1 MMIRYEEQVS
11 MIAIPS
17 ASAMRERAEERAQEI
32 AREEALAKLVRE
44 AQEQERKAKLL
55 ARLPEIIALIMEDI
69 AKITERGHTCTGD
82 IEWYE
87 NSTKWG
93 MKWNEFEELAPVL
106 AEVLGKAGYKMSTS
120 LYWYSKSWRNRSG
133 KVFWGGNISWA
144 KA

>member
-55 ARLPEIIALIMEDI
+55 ARLPEIISLIMEDI
-69 AKITERGHTCTGD
+69 VKATERGHTSID
-82 IEWYE
+82 SFDWYE
-87 NSTKWG
+87 KSVKWG
-93 MKWNEFEELAPVL
+93 MKWYEFEELVPVL
-106 AEVLGKAGYKMSTS
+106 TEVLGKAGYEMSPS
-120 LYWYSKSWRNRSG
+120 FYWYSKSWRNRSG
-133 KVFWGGNISWA
+133 KVFWGGNISWG